1 MRVRG
6 GRGFEGSADPC
17 SNDLRAVGS
26 GTASASVTMA
36 GEAVTVFVAAEN
48 GAAGAAGA
56 AALPSAAAAAGSNHK
71 LNRT

>member
-1 MRVRG
+1 M
-6 GRGFEGSADPC
+6 
-17 SNDLRAVGS
+17 RAVGS